1 MTNRQYTLVSIGC
14 VDRHTFIYHERIL
27 EVRRRSALNRIV
39 TVFGQKEFASLQV
52 FCKRNRLSLYSL
64 AKASIREYVVRHA

>member
-1 MTNRQYTLVSIGC
+1 MLIGC
-14 VDRHTFIYHERIL
+14 GDRHTFIYPERISGL
-27 EVRRRSALNRIV
+27 RGGPLLFRIV
-39 TVFGQKEFASLQV
+39 TVFGQKEFASLQA

>member
-1 MTNRQYTLVSIGC
+1 MQYPLVFIAC
-14 VDRHTFIYHERIL
+14 VDRDTFIYPERIL
-27 EVRRRSALNRIV
+27 GVRRRSALNRIV

-64 AKASIREYVVRHA
+64 AKTSIREYVMRHA